1 MKEWS
6 ADMLLDCWNTE
17 EADLIDAKAYFN
29 KYSPSVLT
37 CLKLLVD
44 NNVKLYQDDMLRLNN
59 APPTLASSRFENP
72 IPDRENV
79 KQKPST
85 AVFSSD
91 KTNSDN
97 QELVEAY

>member
-1 MKEWS
+1 
-6 ADMLLDCWNTE
+6 
-17 EADLIDAKAYFN
+17 
-29 KYSPSVLT
+29 
-37 CLKLLVD
+37 
-44 NNVKLYQDDMLRLNN
+44 MLRLNN

-91 KTNSDN
+91 KTGSDN